1 MQPVASWPEK
11 YWTGHAEARCFANKH
26 KGPDT
31 LRILIL
37 IPLLFLAAC
46 VTTQDESDKK
56 SARHSAQTNTTLGQN
71 YMDRGQYEIAME
83 KFKKAIAYDK
93 TYAPAHTMLG
103 MLYENLGETE
113 EAGVE
118 YKRAVQYAPKNG
130 DVNNNYGAFLCAN
143 GKRKDAEKYFLAA
156 LDDPFYTTPAI
167 AMANAGNCTLAQGDL
182 DKAEKFL
189 RQSLEYDNQLPA
201 ALLPMANVSYQ
212 KGSFLRARA
221 FLQRYEAVGAV
232 NEESLYLG
240 YQIESRLGDEESA
253 EDYRIELLERY
264 PGSTEASG
272 KAGRELQND

>member
-1 MQPVASWPEK
+1 M
-11 YWTGHAEARCFANKH
+11 
-26 KGPDT
+26 
-31 LRILIL
+31 RILIL
-37 IPLLFLAAC
+37 IPLLFVAAC
-46 VTTQDESDKK
+46 VTTSDESDKK

-71 YMDRGQYEIAME
+71 YMDRGQYEIALE

-143 GKRKDAEKYFLAA
+143 GKRKDAEKYFITA

-167 AMANAGNCTLAQGDL
+167 AMANAGTCALAQGDL

-189 RQSLEYDNQLPA
+189 RQSLEYDNRLPA
-201 ALLPMANVSYQ
+201 ALLPMASVSYQ
-212 KGSFLRARA
+212 
-221 FLQRYEAVGAV
+221 QRLVPQGEGV
-232 NEESLYLG
+232 S
-240 YQIESRLGDEESA
+240 SA
-253 EDYRIELLERY
+253 L
-264 PGSTEASG
+264 
-272 KAGRELQND
+272 